1 VATSA
6 PRRSCPGRPAAE
18 RYRQAVGYVFAHQ
31 QQQQRRSHVH
41 KVVLEAMR
49 GDFGETAPHVWLSPL
64 LSLDVRARSGIP
76 I

>member
-1 VATSA
+1 
-6 PRRSCPGRPAAE
+6 
-18 RYRQAVGYVFAHQ
+18 VGYVFAHQ